1 MHLQKP
7 FKCRS
12 QATIK
17 RIGLPLCCN
26 STVAGLEQT
35 SSSSPPGSPLHAEIM
50 PAAFI
55 RLPALS
61 MSATS
66 NVTTDVNSGSKQ
78 QQQQAAVEKGEG
90 KVPCRELAILHTCDK
105 WEARKSLH
113 GGRICWLQ
121 QPELFSTSTSASAS
135 LDRSM
140 CLCKRHLCACLI
152 TLMYVVCCF
161 SPSLS
166 LSLLNSLLFCCCLS

>member
-1 MHLQKP
+1 M
-7 FKCRS
+7 
-12 QATIK
+12 
-17 RIGLPLCCN
+17 CCN
-26 STVAGLEQT
+26 STVAALEQT

-78 QQQQAAVEKGEG
+78 QQQQAAVEKGEA

-105 WEARKSLH
+105 
-113 GGRICWLQ
+113 
-121 QPELFSTSTSASAS
+121 
-135 LDRSM
+135 
-140 CLCKRHLCACLI
+140 
-152 TLMYVVCCF
+152 
-161 SPSLS
+161 
-166 LSLLNSLLFCCCLS
+166 